1 MGLKNKPS
9 LLYDASVIRNE
20 RADYHNTAERVGKMV
35 IDLVNAID
43 DSLIGIDDLI
53 AAEVQKA
60 IGNIDISPDIDISGK
75 LDASVFDSF
84 FERVD
89 LTSGG
94 WYIKS
99 KTHFVAA
106 GESAAMGDC
115 DQEWTPGGGSGGGA
129 STLAG
134 LDDVLLGSLEP
145 GDVLKW
151 NGKNWYNGTVQTG
164 LDEGALAEY
173 LQTNNYAKTSDIPSL
188 AGYATQDW
196 INQQAY
202 ASQSWVTS
210 QGYLTEHQDISH
222 LLTRAEFEEMFIK
235 VTRDDG
241 SWYIL
246 TKSDF
251 ASCGE
256 SSAAGSADMPGSGV
270 WAKTLN
276 DLDGVNI
283 AAPAVNDV
291 LMFNGTEWINSQI
304 PSGGLDE
311 SQLAAYLQ
319 QHNYVTE
326 AALGNYVTVGTVQT
340 ITGGKRFAATETYF
354 TQRIIVNGSFD
365 SFDGCPNVM
374 WHVANKQYAKIV
386 LDLSGNLHLVA
397 GGATSFS
404 SYRGLTVSMIAKY
417 GGTSSQFL
425 KADGSVDGNT
435 YLAYIPQNG
444 GLKSQVWPDTWG
456 NSVGSIVAEFTDSSG
471 CSAFKFKKDNPQ
483 AGMMSLVIDGTVY
496 INEGMEAVASQAWAV
511 CKAGD
516 TMTGNLCIN
525 TDSRHISYNEGL
537 RINANSSSGW
547 ATMFLGGAYGSTE
560 DVNNNGFIVAV
571 NPQHQFLIAQGQ
583 SSTNYGLSI
592 VGTGASDLRW
602 LNNTIWHA
610 GNDGSGSGLDA
621 DLLDGY
627 HGSQYLLCNKYWDV
641 SADSVS
647 NGVGF
652 CYANGA
658 PTYGPV
664 VDFGCSG
671 GYNLQFSAA
680 YSTYWGETL
689 YYRTRDGDTSIWN
702 PWCQIARI
710 TDNVASATKLQTAR
724 TLYITSYNSYRAGDG
739 VAFDGTGDITLKL
752 PNSIT
757 ASNWFRSYGAS
768 GWYNQ
773 DFDGGIY
780 MSDTTWVRILN
791 DKYFY
796 TGGQIRSDSEFNRM
810 GYGGSIW
817 NAGKG
822 AYNIWVPNNENQMPL
837 LLAYR
842 NDIWDTGANRLF
854 AMELLS
860 NGAQLN
866 FGFGG
871 AAKFYFYSGGNFAA
885 VGDSAAGSDIR
896 LKSHIEPLTNRGL
909 LKPKRFM
916 KNGQWCLGFIAQEVL
931 PDYPE
936 LIRDMG
942 GEDHLLSLCYG
953 NVTAVLAVHVNELFE
968 WREDQKKINE
978 NYGDRI
984 KRLEERI

>member
-53 AAEVQKA
+53 AEEVQKA
-60 IGNIDISPDIDISGK
+60 VGNIDISPDIDVSGK
-75 LDASVFDSF
+75 LDAPVFDSF

-99 KTHFVAA
+99 KTHFVAG

-115 DQEWTPGGGSGGGA
+115 DQEWTPGGGSGGA

-134 LDDVLLGSLEP
+134 LGDVLLGSLEP

-164 LDEGALAEY
+164 LDEDALAEY

-196 INQQAY
+196 VNQQAY

-210 QGYLTEHQDISH
+210 QRYLTEHQDISH
-222 LLTRAEFEEMFIK
+222 LLTRAEFESMFIK

-256 SSAAGSADMPGSGV
+256 SSAAGSADMPGGGG

-283 AAPAVNDV
+283 AAPSVNDV
-291 LMFNGTEWINSQI
+291 LVFNGTEWINSQI
-304 PSGGLDE
+304 PTGGLDE

-319 QHNYVTE
+319 QHNYVTS
-326 AALGNYVTVGTVQT
+326 AALGDYVTVGTEQTISGKKTFGAGLTIAAHATLSFGLAEAVSFDICGNLYRNSQTATNWSIYDTDATSKILDVDMRTGDLT
-340 ITGGKRFAATETYF
+340 ITGKF
-354 TQRIIVNGSFD
+354 I
-365 SFDGCPNVM
+365 
-374 WHVANKQYAKIV
+374 K
-386 LDLSGNLHLVA
+386 A
-397 GGATSFS
+397 GGTA
-404 SYRGLTVSMIAKY
+404 
-417 GGTSSQFL
+417 SQFL
-425 KADGSVDGNT
+425 KADGSVDGNN
-435 YLAYIPQNG
+435 YIKCYDGNVK
-444 GLKSQVWPDTWG
+444 LEWLWG
-456 NSVGSIVAEFTDSSG
+456 SNPTHIVGFESNSSTAMRVYDGNALRNFT
-471 CSAFKFKKDNPQ
+471 N
-483 AGMMSLVIDGTVY
+483 
-496 INEGMEAVASQAWAV
+496 AVN
-511 CKAGD
+511 KAGD
-516 TMTGNLCIN
+516 TMTGDLYTPHLLVGITQSEVLNSWPIYN
-525 TDSRHISYNEGL
+525 NQYWHIIVGGKPAHYGGSISIMRTADSQQSYISWIHKNQDHFGIGAASNSNE
-537 RINANSSSGW
+537 IEIKNY
-547 ATMFLGGAYGSTE
+547 LGGI
-560 DVNNNGFIVAV
+560 N
-571 NPQHQFLIAQGQ
+571 IA
-583 SSTNYGLSI
+583 S
-592 VGTGASDLRW
+592 TGAFTY
-602 LNNTIWHA
+602 NGNTIWHA

-621 DLLDGY
+621 DLLDGA

-641 SADSVS
+641 NADNIS

-658 PTYGPV
+658 PTNGPV
-664 VDFGCSG
+664 VDFGCGS

-680 YSTYWGETL
+680 YSTFWGETL
-689 YYRTRDGDTSIWN
+689 HYRTHNGDTNIWN

-710 TDNVASATKLQTAR
+710 SDNVASATKLHTAR
-724 TLYITSYNSYRAGDG
+724 TLYVTSYNSYRSGDG
-739 VAFDGTGDITLKL
+739 VAFDGTGDVTLKL

-757 ASNWFRSYGAS
+757 ASDWFRSYGAS
-768 GWYNQ
+768 GWYNESYG
-773 DFDGGIY
+773 GGIY
-780 MSDTTWVRILN
+780 MEDATWVRVFN
-791 DKYFY
+791 GKSFY
-796 TGGQIRSDSEFNRM
+796 TGDGSMRTDLNFQRGGYAGSSWNS
-810 GYGGSIW
+810 GYGALNVEI
-817 NAGKG
+817 
-822 AYNIWVPNNENQMPL
+822 YNNDNQTPL
-837 LLAYR
+837 LVAPRVGADYST
-842 NDIWDTGANRLF
+842 TGANRLF
-854 AMELLS
+854 AMELLNS
-860 NGAQLN
+860 GAQLN

-871 AAKFYFYSGGNFAA
+871 AAKFYFYSGGNFVA

-896 LKSHIEPLTNRGL
+896 LKSHIEPLANRGL

-942 GEDHLLSLCYG
+942 GEYHMLSLCYG
-953 NVTAVLAVHVNELFE
+953 NVTAVLATQINELYD
-968 WREDQKKINE
+968 WREDQRKINE
-978 NYGDRI
+978 NYDQRI
-984 KRLEERI
+984 KRLEERL